1 MNKYYCGNEL
11 LNPDGSRPWKWGSN
25 SDNAKKYKI
34 WVKSALK
41 GIQSSKKEKR
51 KHQNDIHYFENN
63 MGKLCRG
70 LSNLSGC
77 FHQLGQ
83 IVTSKKPEW
92 EQISMIMNLRD
103 HHNRPFINQETAK
116 DIYDTMHMKYIQ
128 VGKGRG
134 SDFDDYGEPYC
145 YEKHGGAKGEESK
158 KEEAEAAASAAAA
171 ASGETSAEAARI
183 AAEAGRD
190 ELAASSGAAEKE
202 SGSSLG
208 DKARSGMS
216 AVAGFG
222 SKAASGAWSGLKT
235 VGGLAASGAAA
246 GARGISKLG
255 SKVMGSGGGRE
266 RDDED
271 YDDEGEGEHH
281 HHGHDNDDGGGI
293 MSDIDESA
301 GSSLDNIAQ
310 DAGNFQGAMNC
321 LGAKLG
327 VQMTNYANQ
336 MKQGAQMQSYYDGV
350 ENDVNTLPFLHKGFS
365 GGISKEFDIPLN
377 LNDILLMGFSVFP
390 FLGWILDIFM
400 IFRAI
405 LEKRWIYA
413 ILMVLNWFQWF
424 FWKLFTMGMLNVDL
438 GPFFKLFYVAPYA
451 SYFFNA
457 KNIMGTASDLMLE
470 FSGNLPTMISVMM
483 N

>member
-1 MNKYYCGNEL
+1 MDNKYYCSNNL
-11 LNPDGSRPWKWGSN
+11 LNPDGSTPWKWGTN
-25 SDNAKKYKI
+25 SDNAKKYEP
-34 WVKSALK
+34 WVKSALR
-41 GIQSSKKEKR
+41 GVESSKKEKK
-51 KHQNDIHYFENN
+51 KHYQDIHYFKTH

-77 FHQLGQ
+77 FHELGK
-83 IVTSKKPEW
+83 IVTSQKPEW
-92 EQISMIMNLRD
+92 EQLSMIMNLRD
-103 HHNRPFINQETAK
+103 QHNRPFINQETAK

-145 YEKHGGAKGEESK
+145 YEKQDGGGEEAAL
-158 KEEAEAAASAAAA
+158 EAELGAVDKPSMGARAATGMKKVGRGTVSGLKGIGKGIGKGLKKIGGLAVSGASAGAQ
-171 ASGETSAEAARI
+171 GI
-183 AAEAGRD
+183 ANLGSRVM
-190 ELAASSGAAEKE
+190 GG
-202 SGSSLG
+202 SGSSRDDDDFDRDDG
-208 DKARSGMS
+208 YDDDNQGHHHSSGGSGMMGAIDDS
-216 AVAGFG
+216 A
-222 SKAASGAWSGLKT
+222 
-235 VGGLAASGAAA
+235 
-246 GARGISKLG
+246 
-255 SKVMGSGGGRE
+255 
-266 RDDED
+266 
-271 YDDEGEGEHH
+271 
-281 HHGHDNDDGGGI
+281 
-293 MSDIDESA
+293 SD
-301 GSSLDNIAQ
+301 SLDNIAQ
-310 DAGNFQGAMNC
+310 DAGNFQSSMNC

-336 MKQGAQMQSYYDGV
+336 MKQGSQMRSYYDGL

-457 KNIMGTASDLMLE
+457 KNIIGTASDLMLE